1 MTLRNQQGVTLV
13 ELLVAITIFAIVVA
27 IAVPTFKEA
36 NERNQI
42 KTVARQI
49 KDELAKAR
57 ITAMEKNTP
66 VLLAFPAP
74 NGDSSRSYQ
83 ISVDS
88 NDNCEVDGGEER
100 KQIDMGKV
108 FFSNN
113 TLTKN
118 TAGDHILQWDT
129 RGYPQ
134 KKDGSFTNGT
144 ITISAFDNQ
153 FEIIISRVGNIR
165 INKP

>member
-13 ELLVAITIFAIVVA
+13 ELLVTIAIFATVVA
-27 IAVPTFKEA
+27 IAVPNFKEA

-42 KTVARQI
+42 KRVARQI
-49 KDELAKAR
+49 KDELAQAK

-74 NGDSSRSYQ
+74 DGDLSRSYQ
-83 ISVDS
+83 VSVDS
-88 NDNCEVDGGEER
+88 NDNCEVDGDER
-100 KQIDMGKV
+100 TKRIDMGKV

-118 TAGDHILQWDT
+118 TAGHHILQWDP

-144 ITISAFDNQ
+144 ITISAFDNR

-165 INKP
+165 INKL